1 MNWHAQHDTIHGFT
15 PLNKWSNFRPVVLG
29 SSGPSPQWGQ
39 DKLLQA
45 CLPSNPATRAQGSM
59 TAPTTRSSASC
70 FFGNTS
76 RSVVSALRVC
86 QYGHNRSVLGSLSRS
101 PREPKQICGLPPTS
115 VAGATRL
122 HAWHRKLAA
131 SNNNSFQTT
140 LSTTTMPAFRARSPE
155 ADSPMSFCP
164 CF

>member
-29 SSGPSPQWGQ
+29 SSGPSLQWGQ

-70 FFGNTS
+70 F
-76 RSVVSALRVC
+76 SAILRVLWYQSC
-86 QYGHNRSVLGSLSRS
+86 ASVSMATTEACWEVFQEVLENRNKFAGFPQV
-101 PREPKQICGLPPTS
+101 CGRGNPPAC
-115 VAGATRL
+115 VAS
-122 HAWHRKLAA
+122 KLAA

-140 LSTTTMPAFRARSPE
+140 LSTTTMPAFRARSPA
-155 ADSPMSFCP
+155 ADSPLSFCP